1 MLRIPSLSMPYLN
14 ITLPTQI
21 LALSSLPFDFLS
33 NTAQVQLFVS
43 QPQQFEV
50 SSATNQTSGAG
61 ISI

>member
-1 MLRIPSLSMPYLN
+1 MLCIPVLSMPYLN
-14 ITLPTQI
+14 ITLPTSI
-21 LALSSLPFDFLS
+21 FALSSLPVDFPS
-33 NTAQVQLFVS
+33 NTAQAQLFFS